1 MLESPWTGGSGYH
14 GPLGSS
20 TRGHTRRAAPAPTAS
35 ETSKVNEGLCGGAPH
50 RKVEIRPADCRRAPV
65 LPRRCL
71 APAGFQLGRPREG
84 LFFEGGISRPISRV
98 LYGPVDPRGSPGRGG
113 HSSGTAVAGRLE
125 QPTRA
130 TGLKKAVREAS
141 RVPPLFGFAPGGVC
155 RAVRVA
161 ASAVRS
167 YRTLSPLPRR
177 IPKDPRCGGLLSVA
191 LSLGSPPPDVIRHR
205 LFMEPGLS
213 SPDPA
218 GQANLPTGPER
229 PPGRLMAPMCD
240 AGAPASRRG
249 GPARRA
255 RGGLPRRR
263 DSLPAGLK
271 AAPMRPRERRRP

>member
-1 MLESPWTGGSGYH
+1 MAA
-14 GPLGSS
+14 
-20 TRGHTRRAAPAPTAS
+20 RRAGKSRRLRLIARLRRLYLGDAS
-35 ETSKVNEGLCGGAPH
+35 PRLDFSWGG
-50 RKVEIRPADCRRAPV
+50 
-65 LPRRCL
+65 PRRDFYL
-71 APAGFQLGRPREG
+71 KW
-84 LFFEGGISRPISRV
+84 GISRPVSRV

-130 TGLKKAVREAS
+130 TGLKKAVRDRS

-167 YRTLSPLPRR
+167 YRTLSPLPRQ
-177 IPKDPRCGGLLSVA
+177 IPKNPRCGGLLSVA

-218 GQANLPTGPER
+218 WAGEPADGTGAAAR
-229 PPGRLMAPMCD
+229 PAD
-240 AGAPASRRG
+240 GADVRCGS
-249 GPARRA
+249 ARVKT
-255 RGGLPRRR
+255 GFKPPGLPRRR
-263 DSLPAGLK
+263 YSLPAGLK
-271 AAPMRPRERRRP
+271 AAATRPRERRRP